1 MTCRFASSEAVLK
14 GKARSSRLTRP
25 KLPKLVACP
34 LDLHLHIVS
43 HPELFQD
50 FAVVMGNDF
59 PDVLEFVVFKD
70 KLEAFSGRQ
79 YSQT

>member
-1 MTCRFASSEAVLK
+1 MVS
-14 GKARSSRLTRP
+14 
-25 KLPKLVACP
+25 LP
-34 LDLHLHIVS
+34 D
-43 HPELFQD
+43 LFQD

-59 PDVLEFVVFKD
+59 PDLLDFLVFED